1 MAGKTLMLVEDNVDD
16 IELFKLALTLNNLA
30 GEVMVARDGPD
41 ALSMLIGRDNSPL
54 PDVILL
60 DLKLPRLNGLDVL
73 RAIKGNPRT
82 RSVPVVILTTSGERS
97 DLETAYEIGCN
108 SYLRKPVDF
117 SQFND
122 MVRDVHRYWLGL
134 NTAPPNASDLG

>member
-16 IELFKLALTLNNLA
+16 IELFKLALTLSNLDSDI
-30 GEVMVARDGPD
+30 MVARDGPD
-41 ALSMLIGRDNSPL
+41 ALAMLIGRENNPL

-82 RSVPVVILTTSGERS
+82 RAIPVVILTTSGERS

-117 SQFND
+117 SQFNE
-122 MVRDVHRYWLGL
+122 MVRNVHRYWLSL
-134 NTAPPNASDLG
+134 NTAPPTPGDIS

>member
-16 IELFKLALTLNNLA
+16 IELFKLALTLSNLDSDI
-30 GEVMVARDGPD
+30 VVARDGPD
-41 ALSMLIGRDNSPL
+41 ALALLIGRDNGPL

-82 RSVPVVILTTSGERS
+82 RAIPVVILTTSGERS

-117 SQFND
+117 SQFNE
-122 MVRDVHRYWLGL
+122 MVRDVHRYWLAL
-134 NTAPPNASDLG
+134 NTAPPTPGDLT

>member
-16 IELFKLALTLNNLA
+16 IELFKLALTLSNLDSDI
-30 GEVMVARDGPD
+30 MVARDGPD
-41 ALSMLIGRDNSPL
+41 ALAMLIGRENGPL

-82 RSVPVVILTTSGERS
+82 RAVPVVILTTSGERS

-122 MVRDVHRYWLGL
+122 MVRDVHRYWLTL
-134 NTAPPNASDLG
+134 NTAPPLPGELT

>member
-16 IELFKLALTLNNLA
+16 IELFKLALTLSNLDSDI
-30 GEVMVARDGPD
+30 MVARDGPD
-41 ALSMLIGRDNSPL
+41 ALAMLIGKEYGPL

-82 RSVPVVILTTSGERS
+82 RAIPVVILTTSGERS

-122 MVRDVHRYWLGL
+122 MVRDVHRYWLNL
-134 NTAPPNASDLG
+134 NTAPPTPGELT

>member
-1 MAGKTLMLVEDNVDD
+1 MLVEDNVDD
-16 IELFKLALTLNNLA
+16 IELFKLALTLSNLDSDI
-30 GEVMVARDGPD
+30 VVARDGPD
-41 ALSMLIGRDNSPL
+41 ALALLIGRDNGPL

-82 RSVPVVILTTSGERS
+82 RAIPVVILTTSGERS

-117 SQFND
+117 SQFNE
-122 MVRDVHRYWLGL
+122 MVRDVHRYWLAL
-134 NTAPPNASDLG
+134 NTAPPTPGDLS

>member
-1 MAGKTLMLVEDNVDD
+1 MLVEDNVDD
-16 IELFKLALTLNNLA
+16 IELFKLALTLSNLDSDIL
-30 GEVMVARDGPD
+30 VARDGPD
-41 ALSMLIGRDNSPL
+41 ALALLIGRDTAPL

-82 RSVPVVILTTSGERS
+82 RAIPVVILTTSGERS

-117 SQFND
+117 SQFNE
-122 MVRDVHRYWLGL
+122 MVRDVHRYWLTL
-134 NTAPPNASDLG
+134 NTAPPVLGDLT

>member
-16 IELFKLALTLNNLA
+16 IELFKLALTLSNLDSDI
-30 GEVMVARDGPD
+30 VVARDGPD
-41 ALSMLIGRDNSPL
+41 ALALLIGRDNGPL

-73 RAIKGNPRT
+73 RAIKGNSRT
-82 RSVPVVILTTSGERS
+82 RAIPVVILTTSGERS

-117 SQFND
+117 SQFNE
-122 MVRDVHRYWLGL
+122 MVRDVHRYWLTL
-134 NTAPPNASDLG
+134 NTAPPTPGDLT